1 MFKLVKNG
9 SLLYYTVEEF
19 DRTGLVNHCFTT
31 KDGGVSEGIYK
42 SMNLRFHSDDTHEN
56 VMENF
61 RIIANEM
68 GTDIDSLVLSNQV
81 HEAVI
86 QNVTGKDRGNG
97 ILSENKWESADG
109 LITNVCGVAL
119 TVFFADCVPVLFL
132 DKKERVICAVHS
144 GWRGTVGKITSR
156 AIDKM
161 VNEYNSKPENILTAI
176 GPSIGVC
183 HYEVSD
189 DVAFSFAE
197 AFSDEVLEKHGDKYH
212 VNMQLANEMQMI
224 QMGIPKENITQSG
237 ICTYCEHE
245 TLFSHRYTSGKRGN
259 MAAVIKLK

>member
-9 SLLYYTVEEF
+9 SLVYYVVESFEE
-19 DRTGLVNHCFTT
+19 TGLVNHCFTT
-31 KDGGVSEGIYK
+31 KEGGVSDGVYK
-42 SMNLRFHSDDTHEN
+42 SMNLRFHSEDRHEN
-56 VMENF
+56 VTENF
-61 RIIANEM
+61 RIIAQEM
-68 GTDIDSLVLSNQV
+68 ETDINSLVLSNQV
-81 HEAVI
+81 HETVI
-86 QNVTGKDRGNG
+86 QDVTGKDCGNG
-97 ILSENKWESADG
+97 IIFENKWSSADG
-109 LITNVCGVAL
+109 LITNVPGVAL
-119 TVFFADCVPVLFL
+119 VVFFADCVPVLFI

-144 GWRGTVGKITSR
+144 GWRGTVGKITSQ

-189 DVAFSFAE
+189 DVAFAFADV
-197 AFSDEVLEKHGDKYH
+197 FSDKVLEKYGDKYH

-224 QMGIPKENITQSG
+224 ERGIPKGNITQSE
-237 ICTYCEHE
+237 ICTYCKHE
-245 TLFSHRYTSGKRGN
+245 TLFSHRHTNGKRGN